1 MSLLNKILFKLF
13 GVRLI
18 SSQCGE
24 DLIIESFLPF
34 KKDGFFV
41 DIGAHHPVK
50 YSNTFLFHNKGW
62 TGINIEP
69 NPKKKGL
76 FNFFRNK
83 DINLNIGIGP
93 VKSEM
98 DFYVFDESTLSTFDE
113 NSVKEFKKIGHIVTD
128 IIKVPVL
135 PLKEVLEKYANNKE
149 IDLMSV
155 DTEGY
160 DIEVLKSNDWKKFRP
175 HFIIIETLEYREG
188 NTGKKLN
195 NTYDKYMEEIGYNK
209 IADTHI
215 NTIYEKSY

>member
-1 MSLLNKILFKLF
+1 MFNKILFKLF

-18 SSQCGE
+18 GSQCGE

-34 KKDGFFV
+34 KKDGFYV
-41 DIGAHHPVK
+41 DVGANHPIK
-50 YSNTFLFHNKGW
+50 FNNTLLFHNKGW
-62 TGINIEP
+62 KGINIEP
-69 NPKKKGL
+69 NPKKKWL
-76 FNFFRNK
+76 FNLFRNK
-83 DINLNIGIGP
+83 DTNLTIGIGKE
-93 VKSEM
+93 KSEM

-113 NSVKEFKKIGHIVTD
+113 NSVKEFKKIGHIVTN
-128 IIKVPVL
+128 IIKVPIL
-135 PLKEVLEKYANNKE
+135 PLKDVLEKYAGERE

-160 DIEVLKSNDWKKFRP
+160 DMEVLQSNDWKKFRP
-175 HFIIIETLEYREG
+175 RFIIIETLEYREG

-195 NTYDKYMEEIGYNK
+195 DIYDKYMNEIGYNK